1 MPFLILLPQR
11 ILKSIM
17 AIPRG
22 RLQSMQDLQ
31 RLENFRASIPINH
44 SLRKFTRSQSHCPSL
59 ENLKLLQK
67 RHPRFLHLHQQR
79 RFRQTNR
86 RSPIMQIFRTVRR
99 WNRSLSC
106 PKRPVCSSLWQKM
119 LVFLQ
124 IIPVSWRI
132 RERNFFLTLIR
143 KH

>member
-44 SLRKFTRSQSHCPSL
+44 SLRKFTRSQSPCPSL
-59 ENLKLLQK
+59 ENLRLLQK
-67 RHPRFLHLHQQR
+67 RHPRFLHRQR

-99 WNRSLSC
+99 WNISLSC
-106 PKRPVCSSLWQKM
+106 PKRPVCSFLWQKM